1 VTAFVTIS
9 SHIMNLILWRH
20 ADAEEGRDDLARRL
34 TSKGRKQAERVAE
47 WLDERLAKHARLLVS
62 PAVRA
67 QETAARLERPGK
79 TCEAIA
85 PGARA
90 AAYLEAAG
98 WPEGEGTVVLVG
110 HQPAIGSA
118 VALALTGKAV
128 SWHMRKGAICWI
140 ASVEGESMPQV
151 VAVLSPDLL

>member
-1 VTAFVTIS
+1 
-9 SHIMNLILWRH
+9 MNLIFWRH

-34 TSKGRKQAERVAE
+34 TSKGKTHAERMGA
-47 WLDERLAKHARLLVS
+47 WLDAQLSRHAQLLVS

-67 QETAARLERPGK
+67 QETAARLERPAK

-90 AAYLEAAG
+90 AAYLTAAG

-110 HQPAIGSA
+110 HQPGIGSA
-118 VALALTGKAV
+118 VALALTGKAG
-128 SWHMRKGAICWI
+128 SWHMKKGAICWI
-140 ASVEGESMPQV
+140 ATVQGESVPQV

>member
-1 VTAFVTIS
+1 
-9 SHIMNLILWRH
+9 MNLILWRH

-34 TSKGRKQAERVAE
+34 TSKGRKQAERMAA
-47 WLDERLAKHARLLVS
+47 WLDERLPKHAQLLVS

-67 QETAARLERPGK
+67 QETAARLERTAE

-90 AAYLEAAG
+90 AAYLSAAR
-98 WPEGEGTVVLVG
+98 WPNGEGTVVLVG
-110 HQPAIGSA
+110 HQPGIGSA
-118 VALALTGKAV
+118 VALALSGKPGC
-128 SWHMRKGAICWI
+128 WHMKKGAIWWI
-140 ASVEGESMPQV
+140 ASVQGESAAQV